1 MAGKNEKIHRESS
14 SSIYRECKIC
24 KSKAVVIENKEYF
37 CADCALIKA
46 GVRPLTKLMISEN

>member
-37 CADCALIKA
+37 CAECALKKA
-46 GVRPLTKLMISEN
+46 VQGPLPN